1 MDKLFGVHDDALILR
16 SRRSE
21 LLARNLANVDT
32 PNYLARD
39 VDFPSVL
46 AAATGN
52 SGGRNASGMATSVT
66 LATTSPAHARMA
78 GDADTGD
85 LLYRVPMQPAI
96 DGNTVDVDL
105 ERAEFTRNALAYE
118 ASLRFLNSR
127 VRSLIGALKGE

>member
-1 MDKLFGVHDDALILR
+1 MDKLFGVHDEALILR

-21 LLARNLANVDT
+21 ILARNLANADT

-39 VDFPSVL
+39 VDFPSLL
-46 AAATGN
+46 AAATGHGSAAEHVRSPSLAVTRQGHAN
-52 SGGRNASGMATSVT
+52 GGGPM
-66 LATTSPAHARMA
+66 
-78 GDADTGD
+78 GEGE
-85 LLYRVPMQPAI
+85 LLYRTPMQPSI
-96 DGNTVDVDL
+96 DGNTVNADQ

>member
-52 SGGRNASGMATSVT
+52 GGSGSASGMAAPLT
-66 LATTSPAHARMA
+66 LATTSPAHARA
-78 GDADTGD
+78 GGEADTGD

-96 DGNTVDVDL
+96 DGNTVDVDV